1 MRRSAGWTTGAV
13 AILLGVAGQHLFSQT
28 PQAPQRPPVFRA
40 GATYVT
46 VDAYPRRDGKIV
58 EGLSATDFQVLED
71 GKPQAVENFD
81 FIKSPPFAVDAERRD
96 PNTKEE
102 GDRWADD
109 PRVRVFVIYLDTVH
123 TKFTGS
129 HEARR
134 PLTDFVRRVIGPMDL
149 FGVMTPETPVSQL
162 LFGRRLDTI
171 ETELAGYWAW
181 GENEVVGR
189 DPVEKL
195 LNDCYP
201 PPPSQFGPNS
211 VQSIPVRRYRQ
222 RKLLDSLDAL
232 VTRLAVLRDQRK
244 HVLVATQGFPLD
256 GEMPSLLAAAG
267 PGAPAIGADPS
278 GKLTI
283 GGRRDGEVSRTDCA
297 TQLRELAV
305 IDFRQR
311 FRDLL
316 GAASRANVSFH
327 PIDLSGLDPDS
338 VFGRIQTLRE
348 MAENTGGVA
357 VVNTNDLVAGVRRIA
372 DETAAFYLLG
382 YYSTNQ
388 KLDGKFRRIEVKV
401 TQPKVAI
408 SARRGYYSPT
418 EEMMRASEAAGSG
431 VTPPASP
438 TKAPT
443 ELALDALGRLR
454 AGAELFTYAVATPG
468 EIDVVAEI
476 AANEV
481 ELGRWK
487 TGAEVTA
494 TVTAADGAVV
504 GTGTAKIDAGWRSA
518 IVRVPRGATKGPW
531 RVALR
536 VAGPNGA
543 IDERLDVVD
552 GMKALLGDAV
562 AYRGTSS
569 PRAPVR
575 PVADFQYRRT
585 ERVRLEWASAQP
597 LETMSARL
605 LDRKGE
611 PLAIPL
617 TAIDAS
623 VPDRPAVSVDVMLTP
638 LTDGTYVVELT
649 VGRGAQ
655 TEKRYVAIK
664 VVR

>member
-1 MRRSAGWTTGAV
+1 MQRSAGWTTGAV
-13 AILLGVAGQHLFSQT
+13 AILLGVAGQLLFSQT

-46 VDAYPRRDGKIV
+46 VDAYPRRDGRIV
-58 EGLSATDFQVLED
+58 EGLTAADFQVLED

-81 FIKSPPFAVDAERRD
+81 FIKSPPFAADAERRD

-123 TKFTGS
+123 TKFYGS

-134 PLTDFVRRVIGPMDL
+134 PISDFVRRVIGPMDL

-171 ETELAGYWAW
+171 ESELAGYWAW
-181 GENEVVGR
+181 GENERIGR
-189 DPVEKL
+189 DPVEKA

-201 PPPSQFGPNS
+201 PPTQLGPNTP
-211 VQSIPVRRYRQ
+211 QSIPVRRHRQ

-232 VTRLAVLRDQRK
+232 VTRLAGLRDQRK
-244 HVLVATQGFPLD
+244 HVLLTTQGFPLD
-256 GEMPSLLAAAG
+256 GEMPSLSAAAG
-267 PGAPAIGADPS
+267 PGVPAIGADPS
-278 GKLTI
+278 GKLSI
-283 GGRRDGEVSRTDCA
+283 GGRRDGEANLTDCA
-297 TQLRELAV
+297 AQVRELAV

-327 PIDLSGLDPDS
+327 PIDLSGLDPDQG
-338 VFGRIQTLRE
+338 FNRIQTLRE

-357 VVNTNDLVAGVRRIA
+357 IVNTNDLVTGVRRIA

-401 TQPKVAI
+401 TQPKVDI

-418 EEMMRASEAAGSG
+418 EEMMRASEAGAGP
-431 VTPPASP
+431 TPPAPP
-438 TKAPT
+438 TRAPT
-443 ELALDALGRLR
+443 ELALEALGRLR
-454 AGAELFTYAVATPG
+454 AGAELFSYAVATPS

-487 TGAEVTA
+487 AGAEVTV
-494 TVTAADGAVV
+494 TVTAADGAVA
-504 GTGTAKIDAGWRSA
+504 GSGTARIDAGWRSA
-518 IVRVPRGATKGPW
+518 MVRVPRGATKGPW

-543 IDERLDVVD
+543 IDDRLDVVD
-552 GMKALLGDAV
+552 GMKTLLGDAI
-562 AYRGTSS
+562 AYRGTAS
-569 PRAPVR
+569 PRTPVR

-585 ERVRLEWASAQP
+585 ERVRLDWPATQP

-605 LDRKGE
+605 LDRKGD

-617 TAIDAS
+617 TAVDTSA
-623 VPDRPAVSVDVMLTP
+623 PDRPAVSVDVMLTP
-638 LTDGTYVVELT
+638 LTDGSYVVELT
-649 VGRGAQ
+649 AGRGGQ
-655 TEKRYVAIK
+655 VEKRYVAIK